1 MGSAAGDLFV
11 VTAPGMTRAV
21 SGARRRAAQSLE
33 RAGLVR
39 TQAQPAA
46 AAPSGAKGRAA
57 VTITPLGHYVLAAY
71 GRFVAAGK
79 PVRWDRPRA
88 GIPMPGREPHLLAH
102 EVAER
107 TRAELQ
113 RTLDDLK
120 RVLIAAVGRP
130 VRDPRLLDS
139 VTQHLEDKAKG
150 LRDLLEP
157 PG

>member
-1 MGSAAGDLFV
+1 MARVELAQVQDAPVVAEAAEAEVSTSGEVETKAVLRDGERPLWLWQHRL
-11 VTAPGMTRAV
+11 APG
-21 SGARRRAAQSLE
+21 AALS
-33 RAGLVR
+33 
-39 TQAQPAA
+39 
-46 AAPSGAKGRAA
+46 
-57 VTITPLGHYVLAAY
+57 
-71 GRFVAAGK
+71 
-79 PVRWDRPRA
+79 WDRPRA